1 MAVTGRK
8 KQLRNGARPKEWE
21 PSTRDL
27 EIYRMLSEGK
37 LTQTE
42 IAGQFRG
49 VGRSRVSQIGKRID
63 QWLAP
68 QLINSIRE
76 IKARHTQHLL
86 VIFRE
91 AMNARDRSKE
101 GDRTVSAT
109 SSSDN
114 GNSHTVTQK
123 TTTGNPTYLGE
134 ARRALAEIRQIW
146 GADAPIEVRHGLEVR
161 VAGRPIE
168 EAAQMVLDQ
177 MEVVKARVIG
187 VSEKNK

>member
-8 KQLRNGARPKEWE
+8 KQVLSGARPKEWE

-27 EIYRMLSEGK
+27 EIYRLLAEGR

-42 IAGQFRG
+42 ISVKFRG
-49 VGRSRVSQIGKRID
+49 GGRSRVSQIGKRID

-91 AMNARDRSKE
+91 AMNAWDRSKE
-101 GDRTVSAT
+101 GDRTDSET
-109 SSSDN
+109 STSQS
-114 GNSHTVTQK
+114 GNSPTVTTK
-123 TTTGNPTYLGE
+123 TTTGNPPYLGE

-161 VAGRPIE
+161 VAGRPME

-177 MEVVKARVIG
+177 MEVAKARVLNLAG
-187 VSEKNK
+187 GD